1 MQSRQLSLATSR
13 VDDPRPLASTKVFKE
28 TSKER
33 EGTSVVGAIKAHNFI
48 YSSTIHAQTTLQRP
62 S

>member
-13 VDDPRPLASTKVFKE
+13 ADDPSPLASIKVFKE
-28 TSKER
+28 TSKKR
-33 EGTSVVGAIKAHNFI
+33 EGTNVVGAIKAHNFI
-48 YSSTIHAQTTLQRP
+48 YLFATHAQISLQRP

>member
-13 VDDPRPLASTKVFKE
+13 ADDPNPLASIKIFKE
-28 TSKER
+28 TSEER
-33 EGTSVVGAIKAHNFI
+33 EGTNVVGAVKAHNYI
-48 YSSTIHAQTTLQRP
+48 YLSATHAQTSLQRA

>member
-13 VDDPRPLASTKVFKE
+13 AGDPTPLAGTKVFKE

-33 EGTSVVGAIKAHNFI
+33 EGTSVVGAVKAHNLI
-48 YSSTIHAQTTLQRP
+48 YLFTIHAQTTLQRP